1 MDAAM
6 KTVAMKTAAMETGEF
21 TKASPYT
28 ELYLHPGQTYIS
40 EEPVQISMIL
50 GSCAGVC
57 LYDRRQAIGGATHY
71 MLPQWEGPGSPSTR
85 YGDVAL
91 DVLLKQ
97 FQIHGSNL
105 KDLEAK
111 VFGGACMFQAFRAEN
126 GSEDHIGSRN
136 INMAIQIFSRLGI
149 VIAARDTGGENG
161 RKIKMQSD
169 TGSVALAVIRN
180 S

>member
-1 MDAAM
+1 
-6 KTVAMKTAAMETGEF
+6 V
-21 TKASPYT
+21 S
-28 ELYLHPGQTYIS
+28 S
-40 EEPVQISMIL
+40 EPVQISMIL

-57 LYDRRQAIGGATHY
+57 LYDRRRAIGGATHY
-71 MLPQWEGPGSPSTR
+71 MLPQWAGPGTPSTR

-97 FQIHGSNL
+97 FQEHGSGP

-111 VFGGACMFQAFRAEN
+111 IFGGACMFEVFRAEN
-126 GSEDHIGSRN
+126 GSDDHIGSRN
-136 INMAIQIFSRLGI
+136 VNMALQTFSRLGI

-169 TGSVALAVIRN
+169 TGSVAVSVIRN

>member
-1 MDAAM
+1 MQTGAFA
-6 KTVAMKTAAMETGEF
+6 KTSSHQEI
-21 TKASPYT
+21 
-28 ELYLHPGQTYIS
+28 YLHPGQTYIS
-40 EEPVQISMIL
+40 VEPVQISMIL

-71 MLPQWEGPGSPSTR
+71 MLPQWDGPGVPSTR

-91 DVLLKQ
+91 SILLKQ
-97 FQIHGSNL
+97 FQAHGSAPN
-105 KDLEAK
+105 DLEAK
-111 VFGGACMFQAFRAEN
+111 VFGGACMFAAFRAED

-136 INMAIQIFSRLGI
+136 VNMAVQVISRLGI
-149 VIAARDTGGENG
+149 VIGARDTGGENG

-169 TGSVALAVIRN
+169 TGSVAVSVIRN

>member
-1 MDAAM
+1 
-6 KTVAMKTAAMETGEF
+6 MKTAATETGEF
-21 TKASPYT
+21 VKASSSR
-28 ELYLHPGQTYIS
+28 EIYLHPGQTYIS
-40 EEPVQISMIL
+40 AEPVQISMIL

-57 LYDRRQAIGGATHY
+57 LYDRRKAIGGATHY
-71 MLPQWEGPGSPSTR
+71 MLPQWDGPGAPSTR

-97 FQIHGSNL
+97 FQAHGSSPA
-105 KDLEAK
+105 DLEAR
-111 VFGGACMFQAFRAEN
+111 VFGGACMFQAFRAE
-126 GSEDHIGSRN
+126 GGGDDHIGSRN
-136 INMAIQIFSRLGI
+136 INMALETFSRLGI

-169 TGSVALAVIRN
+169 TGSVAVSVIRN

>member
-1 MDAAM
+1 MGA
-6 KTVAMKTAAMETGEF
+6 AMKTAATETGDIA
-21 TKASPYT
+21 KASTYT

-40 EEPVQISMIL
+40 TDPVQISMIL

-91 DVLLKQ
+91 DLLLKQ
-97 FQIHGSNL
+97 FQIHGSKPN
-105 KDLEAK
+105 DLEAK
-111 VFGGACMFQAFRAEN
+111 VFGGACMFQAFRAED
-126 GSEDHIGSRN
+126 GSGDHIGSRN
-136 INMAIQIFSRLGI
+136 IDMALQTFLRFGI
-149 VIAARDTGGENG
+149 AIAARDTGGENG

-169 TGSVALAVIRN
+169 TGSVAVSVIRN

>member
-1 MDAAM
+1 MGA
-6 KTVAMKTAAMETGEF
+6 AMKTAAMETGDIA
-21 TKASPYT
+21 KASPYT

-40 EEPVQISMIL
+40 TEPVQISMIL

-57 LYDRRQAIGGATHY
+57 LYDRRLAIGGATHY

-97 FQIHGSNL
+97 FQIHGSNPN
-105 KDLEAK
+105 DLEAK
-111 VFGGACMFQAFRAEN
+111 VFGGACMFEVFRPEN
-126 GSEDHIGSRN
+126 GSDDHIGSRN
-136 INMAIQIFSRLGI
+136 VNLAVQAFSRLGI

-169 TGSVALAVIRN
+169 TGSVAVAVIRN

>member
-1 MDAAM
+1 MGAAM
-6 KTVAMKTAAMETGEF
+6 KPAARETGEF
-21 TKASPYT
+21 AKTSTYQDV
-28 ELYLHPGQTYIS
+28 YLHPGQAYIS
-40 EEPVQISMIL
+40 AEPVQISMIL

-71 MLPQWEGPGSPSTR
+71 MLPQWDGPGEPSTR

-91 DVLLKQ
+91 DTLLRQ
-97 FQIHGSNL
+97 FQIHGSSFS
-105 KDLEAK
+105 DLEAK
-111 VFGGACMFQAFRAEN
+111 IFGGACMFQAFRVE
-126 GSEDHIGSRN
+126 GGGEEHIGSRN
-136 INMAIQIFSRLGI
+136 IHIALQTFSRLGI

-169 TGSVALAVIRN
+169 TGSIAVSVIRN

>member
-6 KTVAMKTAAMETGEF
+6 KTAAIETGEF
-21 TKASPYT
+21 AKASPYT

-40 EEPVQISMIL
+40 TEPVQISMIL

-91 DVLLKQ
+91 DLMLKQ
-97 FQIHGSNL
+97 FQIHGSKPN
-105 KDLEAK
+105 DLEAK
-111 VFGGACMFQAFRAEN
+111 VFGGACMFQAFRAED

-136 INMAIQIFSRLGI
+136 INMALQTFLRFGI

-169 TGSVALAVIRN
+169 TGSVAVSVIRN

>member
-1 MDAAM
+1 MNMSAV
-6 KTVAMKTAAMETGEF
+6 VAPVS
-21 TKASPYT
+21 TKALPYK
-28 ELYLHPGQTYIS
+28 EIYLHPGQMYVS
-40 EEPVQISMIL
+40 REPVQISMIL

-71 MLPQWEGPGSPSTR
+71 MLPQWAGPGTPSTR

-97 FQIHGSNL
+97 FQEHGSGP

-111 VFGGACMFQAFRAEN
+111 IFGGACMFEVFRAEN
-126 GSEDHIGSRN
+126 GSDDHIGSRN
-136 INMAIQIFSRLGI
+136 VNMALQTFSRLGI

-169 TGSVALAVIRN
+169 TGSVAVSVIRN

>member
-1 MDAAM
+1 MGAAM
-6 KTVAMKTAAMETGEF
+6 KTAMETGEF
-21 TKASPYT
+21 TKASPHT
-28 ELYLHPGQTYIS
+28 EMYLHPGQTYVS
-40 EEPVQISMIL
+40 AEPVQISMIL

-97 FQIHGSNL
+97 FQIHGSNPN
-105 KDLEAK
+105 DLEAK
-111 VFGGACMFQAFRAEN
+111 VFGGACMFEVFRAEN
-126 GSEDHIGSRN
+126 GSDDHIGSRN
-136 INMAIQIFSRLGI
+136 VNLAVQAFSRLGI

-169 TGSVALAVIRN
+169 TGSVAVAVIRN

>member
-1 MDAAM
+1 MGAAM
-6 KTVAMKTAAMETGEF
+6 KTAMETGEF
-21 TKASPYT
+21 TKASPHT
-28 ELYLHPGQTYIS
+28 EMYLHPGQTYVS
-40 EEPVQISMIL
+40 AEPVQISMIL

-97 FQIHGSNL
+97 FQIHGSNPN
-105 KDLEAK
+105 DLEAK
-111 VFGGACMFQAFRAEN
+111 VFGGACMFEVFRPEN
-126 GSEDHIGSRN
+126 GSDDHIGSRN
-136 INMAIQIFSRLGI
+136 VNLAVRTFSRLGI

-169 TGSVALAVIRN
+169 TGSVAVAVIRN

>member
-1 MDAAM
+1 MSAAM
-6 KTVAMKTAAMETGEF
+6 KMSAAIEAGEF
-21 TKASPYT
+21 TKVLPYK
-28 ELYLHPGQTYIS
+28 EMYLHPGQTHVS
-40 EEPVQISMIL
+40 REPIQISMIL
-50 GSCAGVC
+50 GSCAGLC

-71 MLPQWEGPGSPSTR
+71 MLPQWDGSGAPSTR

-97 FQIHGSNL
+97 FQAHGSSPGN
-105 KDLEAK
+105 LEAR
-111 VFGGACMFQAFRAEN
+111 VFGGACMFEAFRAED

-136 INMAIQIFSRLGI
+136 INLALQTFLRLGI

-161 RKIKMQSD
+161 RKIKMQTD
-169 TGSVALAVIRN
+169 TGSVAVSVIRN

>member
-1 MDAAM
+1 M
-6 KTVAMKTAAMETGEF
+6 
-21 TKASPYT
+21 
-28 ELYLHPGQTYIS
+28 YLHPGQTYVS
-40 EEPVQISMIL
+40 AEPVQISMIL

-57 LYDRRQAIGGATHY
+57 LYDHRRAIGGATHY
-71 MLPQWEGPGSPSTR
+71 MLPQWAGPGTPSTR

-97 FQIHGSNL
+97 FQEHGSGP

-111 VFGGACMFQAFRAEN
+111 IFGGACMFEIFRAEN
-126 GSEDHIGSRN
+126 GSDDHIGSRN
-136 INMAIQIFSRLGI
+136 VNMALQTFSRLGI

-169 TGSVALAVIRN
+169 TGSVAVAVIRN

>member
-1 MDAAM
+1 MGA
-6 KTVAMKTAAMETGEF
+6 VMKTAAMETGEF
-21 TKASPYT
+21 AKASPHT
-28 ELYLHPGQTYIS
+28 EMYLHPGQTYIS
-40 EEPVQISMIL
+40 AEPVQISMIL

-97 FQIHGSNL
+97 FQIHGSNPS
-105 KDLEAK
+105 DLEAK

-136 INMAIQIFSRLGI
+136 INMAIQVFSRLGI

-169 TGSVALAVIRN
+169 TGSVALSVIRN
-180 S
+180 A

>member
-6 KTVAMKTAAMETGEF
+6 KTAPIETTEFAKTSTYQEV
-21 TKASPYT
+21 
-28 ELYLHPGQTYIS
+28 YLHPGQAYIAP
-40 EEPVQISMIL
+40 EPVQISMIL

-57 LYDRRQAIGGATHY
+57 LYDRRKAIGGATHY
-71 MLPQWEGPGSPSTR
+71 MLPRWEGPGEASTR
-85 YGDVAL
+85 YGDIAL
-91 DVLLKQ
+91 ELLLKQ
-97 FQIHGSNL
+97 FQIHGSSF

-111 VFGGACMFQAFRAEN
+111 IFGGACMFEAFRAED
-126 GSEDHIGSRN
+126 GSDDHIGSRN
-136 INMAIQIFSRLGI
+136 IKVALHTFSRLGI

-169 TGSVALAVIRN
+169 TGSVAVSVIRN

>member
-1 MDAAM
+1 MNMSAV
-6 KTVAMKTAAMETGEF
+6 VAPVS
-21 TKASPYT
+21 TKALPYK
-28 ELYLHPGQTYIS
+28 EIYLHPGQMYVS
-40 EEPVQISMIL
+40 REPVQISMIL

-57 LYDRRQAIGGATHY
+57 LYDRRRAIGGATHY
-71 MLPQWEGPGSPSTR
+71 MLPQWAGPGTPSTR

-97 FQIHGSNL
+97 FQEHGSGP

-111 VFGGACMFQAFRAEN
+111 IFGGACMFEVFRAEN
-126 GSEDHIGSRN
+126 GSDDHIGSRN
-136 INMAIQIFSRLGI
+136 VNMALQAFSRLGI

-169 TGSVALAVIRN
+169 TGSVAVSVIRN

>member
-1 MDAAM
+1 MGA
-6 KTVAMKTAAMETGEF
+6 AMKTAAMESEEF
-21 TKASPYT
+21 VKTSLYQ
-28 ELYLHPGQTYIS
+28 EVYLHPGQAYIS
-40 EEPVQISMIL
+40 TEPVQISMIL

-71 MLPQWEGPGSPSTR
+71 MLPQWEGPGTPSTR
-85 YGDVAL
+85 YGDAAL

-97 FQIHGSNL
+97 FQIHGSSFR
-105 KDLEAK
+105 DLEAK
-111 VFGGACMFQAFRAEN
+111 VFGGACMFQAFRAED
-126 GSEDHIGSRN
+126 GSGDHIGSRN
-136 INMAIQIFSRLGI
+136 INMALQAFSRLEI

-169 TGSVALAVIRN
+169 NGSVAVSLIRN

>member
-1 MDAAM
+1 MGAAM
-6 KTVAMKTAAMETGEF
+6 KTEAMETGEF
-21 TKASPYT
+21 TKTLPHQ
-28 ELYLHPGQTYIS
+28 EVYLHPGQAYIS
-40 EEPVQISMIL
+40 TEPALISMIL

-71 MLPQWEGPGSPSTR
+71 MLPQWEGPGAPSTR

-97 FQIHGSNL
+97 FQIHGSSFR
-105 KDLEAK
+105 DLEAK
-111 VFGGACMFQAFRAEN
+111 VFGGACMFQAFRAED
-126 GSEDHIGSRN
+126 GSDDHIGSRN
-136 INMAIQIFSRLGI
+136 INMAFHTFSRLGI

-169 TGSVALAVIRN
+169 TGSVAVAVIRN

>member
-6 KTVAMKTAAMETGEF
+6 KMEAMETGEF
-21 TKASPYT
+21 TKIPPYQ
-28 ELYLHPGQTYIS
+28 EVYLHPGQAYIS
-40 EEPVQISMIL
+40 TEPVQISMIL

-57 LYDRRQAIGGATHY
+57 LYDRRRAIGGATHY
-71 MLPQWEGPGSPSTR
+71 MLPQWEGPGAPSTR

-97 FQIHGSNL
+97 FQIHGSSFR
-105 KDLEAK
+105 DLEAK
-111 VFGGACMFQAFRAEN
+111 VFGGACMFQAFRAED
-126 GSEDHIGSRN
+126 GSDDHIGSRN
-136 INMAIQIFSRLGI
+136 ISMALHTFSRLGI
-149 VIAARDTGGENG
+149 VIATRDTGGENG

-169 TGSVALAVIRN
+169 TGSVAVSVIRN

>member
-1 MDAAM
+1 MGA
-6 KTVAMKTAAMETGEF
+6 VMKTATMETGDIA
-21 TKASPYT
+21 KSSPCT

-40 EEPVQISMIL
+40 TEPVQISMIL

-57 LYDRRQAIGGATHY
+57 LYDRRRTIGGATHY

-91 DVLLKQ
+91 DLLLKQ
-97 FQIHGSNL
+97 FQIHGCNL

-111 VFGGACMFQAFRAEN
+111 VFGGACMFEAFRGEN
-126 GSEDHIGSRN
+126 GSQDHIGSRN

-169 TGSVALAVIRN
+169 TGSVAVSVIRN

>member
-1 MDAAM
+1 MDAVIKA
-6 KTVAMKTAAMETGEF
+6 TAIKTAAMETGKF
-21 TKASPYT
+21 AKAAPST

-57 LYDRRQAIGGATHY
+57 LYDRRKGIGGATHY

-111 VFGGACMFQAFRAEN
+111 VFGGACMFEAFRAEN
-126 GSEDHIGSRN
+126 GSQDHIGSRN
-136 INMAIQIFSRLGI
+136 INMAVQTFSRLGI
-149 VIAARDTGGENG
+149 FIAARDTGGENG

-169 TGSVALAVIRN
+169 TGSVAVSVIRN